1 MSSDNPVHEAKI
13 DETVDATLS
22 AVSQRRMVLPAILFL
37 AGHRPLAFTFGQ
49 LLLILQPLAVLLGSE
64 GLDAW
69 VRVLTHP
76 SGPPALTDRLAQLLE
91 EDRHSGHE
99 VKTGT

>member
-1 MSSDNPVHEAKI
+1 MRSDSPKFDIEI
-13 DETVDATLS
+13 DATVDETLS
-22 AVSQRRMVLPAILFL
+22 AIRQRRMVLPAILLL
-37 AGHRPLAFTFGQ
+37 AGHRPLAFTFWQ
-49 LLLILQPLAVLLGSE
+49 LLLILQPLAVLLGSR

-76 SGPPALTDRLAQLLE
+76 NGPPALTDRLEELLE
-91 EDRHSGHE
+91 NDRNTGRE

>member
-1 MSSDNPVHEAKI
+1 MHEEKI
-13 DETVDATLS
+13 DEAIDETLS
-22 AVSQRRMVLPAILFL
+22 VIRQRRMALPAILFL

-49 LLLILQPLAVLLGSE
+49 ALLILQPLAVLLGSK

-76 SGPPALTDRLAQLLE
+76 SGPPALTDRLAELLE
-91 EDRHSGHE
+91 KDRHSGRE

>member
-1 MSSDNPVHEAKI
+1 MHEEKI
-13 DETVDATLS
+13 DETIDETLS
-22 AVSQRRMVLPAILFL
+22 AICQRRMVLPAILFL

-49 LLLILQPLAVLLGSE
+49 LLLILQPLAMLFGSK

-76 SGPPALTDRLAQLLE
+76 SGPPALTDRLAELLE
-91 EDRHSGHE
+91 NDRHSGRE
-99 VKTGT
+99 VKSGT

>member
-1 MSSDNPVHEAKI
+1 MRSDSPKFDIEI
-13 DETVDATLS
+13 DATVDETLS
-22 AVSQRRMVLPAILFL
+22 AIRQRRMVLPAILLL

-49 LLLILQPLAVLLGSE
+49 LLLILQPLAVLLGSRR
-64 GLDAW
+64 LDAW

-76 SGPPALTDRLAQLLE
+76 NGPPALTDRLEELLE
-91 EDRHSGHE
+91 NDRNTGRE

>member
-1 MSSDNPVHEAKI
+1 MHEEKI
-13 DETVDATLS
+13 DEAIDETLS
-22 AVSQRRMVLPAILFL
+22 VIRQRRMALPAILFL

-49 LLLILQPLAVLLGSE
+49 ALLILQPLAVLLGSK

-76 SGPPALTDRLAQLLE
+76 SGPPALTNRLAELLE
-91 EDRHSGHE
+91 KDRHSGRE
-99 VKTGT
+99 VKTET

>member
-1 MSSDNPVHEAKI
+1 MYEGEI

-22 AVSQRRMVLPAILFL
+22 AICQRRMVLPAILFL
-37 AGHRPLAFTFGQ
+37 AGHRPLAFAFGQ
-49 LLLILQPLAVLLGSE
+49 LLLILQPLAVLLGSR

-69 VRVLTHP
+69 VRILAHP
-76 SGPPALTDRLAQLLE
+76 SGPPALTDRLAELLE
-91 EDRHSGHE
+91 RDRHSGRE